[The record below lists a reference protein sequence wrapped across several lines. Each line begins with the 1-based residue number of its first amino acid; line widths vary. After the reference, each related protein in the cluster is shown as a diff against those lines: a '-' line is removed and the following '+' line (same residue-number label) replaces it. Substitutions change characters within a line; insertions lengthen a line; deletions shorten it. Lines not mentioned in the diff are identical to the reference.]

1 MVLIAYIFATLTAFI
16 LLLGILSMALGGKI
30 SKKYSNKLMSLRV
43 ASQAFAILALFVLYL
58 LYKNS
63 Q

>member
-30 SKKYSNKLMSLRV
+30 SKKYSNKLI